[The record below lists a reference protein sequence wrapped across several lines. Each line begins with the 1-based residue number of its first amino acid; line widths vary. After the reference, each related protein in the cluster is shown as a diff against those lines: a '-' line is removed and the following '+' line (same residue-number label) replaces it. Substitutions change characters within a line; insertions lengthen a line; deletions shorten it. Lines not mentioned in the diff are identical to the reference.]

1 MSDKNLKTRL
11 RIKQIIA
18 EEIHTRLLAHSEQIH
33 CARYLTN
40 TFFYVDL
47 LELCK
52 DNCVDLTEILSF
64 WLEIENL
71 RNGQLGSFGLLC
83 CAPASIC
90 KAKLLVM
97 ASKFQLN

>member
-33 CARYLTN
+33 SARYLTS
-40 TFFYVDL
+40 TFFFNVDL

-52 DNCVDLTEILSF
+52 DNC
-64 WLEIENL
+64 
-71 RNGQLGSFGLLC
+71 
-83 CAPASIC
+83 
-90 KAKLLVM
+90 
-97 ASKFQLN
+97 